1 MKPPA
6 FDYYRPTTL
15 AEALSLI
22 GTVEEAKVLAGGQSL
37 VPMMNMR
44 LARPGALVDIN
55 QVTELT
61 EIQTL
66 PDRLSIGALVRHY
79 QLEQSPVVRKYTPII
94 AQAETLIGHPAI
106 RSRGTIGGSLCH
118 ADPAAE
124 LPVLAVLGDWELTV
138 QSSGQ
143 LRTIPAREFF
153 LSFFITAIEP
163 TELLTAVQVPKQ
175 TAAGQI
181 VEYAVRSGD
190 FALAIAA
197 VTVDV
202 DSSGTVRDA
211 RVALGGVADVPW
223 RNSEMEQEWRGQQI
237 GDNLWRDI
245 AYAVSQAIDPA
256 DDLHATAS
264 HRRHLS
270 KTLIQQAFKRAMKEH
285 RTTTQLGR
293 SH

>member
-15 AEALSLI
+15 AEALSLME
-22 GTVEEAKVLAGGQSL
+22 TVEEAKVLAGGQSL

-55 QVTELT
+55 QVTELA

-124 LPVLAVLGDWELTV
+124 LPVLAVLGDWEFTV

-143 LRTIPAREFF
+143 SRTIPAREFF
-153 LSFFITAIEP
+153 LSFFITAIAP

-223 RNSEMEQEWRGQQI
+223 RNSEMEQEWRGQPI

-245 AYAVSQAIDPA
+245 AHTVSQAIDPA
-256 DDLHATAS
+256 NDLHATAS
-264 HRRHLS
+264 HRRHLA
-270 KTLIQQAFKRAMKEH
+270 KTLIQQAFKRAMEER